1 MEYYN
6 RIMTYV
12 WLIAGTGIFIFT
24 TFMCVKDDYR
34 KWGFYYIMSGISFL
48 MYFLKR
54 WMVKRMQKH
63 LDYLEEQRRNTH
75 PNP

>member
-12 WLIAGTGIFIFT
+12 WLIAGISIFIFT
-24 TFMCVKDDYR
+24 TIMCVKEDYR
-34 KWGFYYIMSGISFL
+34 KWIFYYLMSAISFL

-63 LDYLEEQRRNTH
+63 LDFLETERKNTQS
-75 PNP
+75 NQ